1 MSFHSGAY
9 IGRLVLSVGCLAL
22 GAGALKANVTY
33 GTFDV
38 ANCLPFMC
46 NSVIGGQS
54 IDYQQVYA
62 AAGFAGPT
70 TITAVDWYWDA
81 ATGIGDNV
89 LGGSYSFYWGY
100 AALGSVD
107 NLSSTLA
114 NNYISGPNSLGTSFV
129 PAGGFAYGLVLSM
142 SGINFTYD
150 PSLGDLL
157 FEVVVNNQDGVSNGS
172 NGYNQ
177 ADDTG
182 TVTSRAYC
190 VTDFGCFVDQTGLVT
205 TFETA
210 TPEPRTLGMLG
221 GALLGLG
228 LLRRQFFKA

>member
-1 MSFHSGAY
+1 MSFHCSAH
-9 IGRLVLSVGCLAL
+9 IGRLALSVGCLAL
-22 GAGALKANVTY
+22 GAGALKADITY

-54 IDYQQVYA
+54 IDYQQVYT

-81 ATGIGDNV
+81 ATGIGDTV
-89 LGGSYSFYWGY
+89 LGGSYFFYWGY

-114 NNYISGPNSLGTSFV
+114 NNYTSARNLLGSAFV
-129 PAGGFAYGLVLSM
+129 PPGGFAYGAVLSM
-142 SGINFTYD
+142 NGINFTYD

-157 FEVVVNNQDGVSNGS
+157 FEVVVDNQDGVSNGS

-190 VTDFGCFVDQTGLVT
+190 ITDTGCFADDTGLVT
-205 TFETA
+205 TFETG
-210 TPEPRTLGMLG
+210 TPEPSTLGMLG
-221 GALLGLG
+221 GALLGLS